1 MEIQQL
7 GNVEKWKVSDS
18 LVFQIE
24 KFFLKN
30 D

>member
-24 KFFLKN
+24 NFFLRN